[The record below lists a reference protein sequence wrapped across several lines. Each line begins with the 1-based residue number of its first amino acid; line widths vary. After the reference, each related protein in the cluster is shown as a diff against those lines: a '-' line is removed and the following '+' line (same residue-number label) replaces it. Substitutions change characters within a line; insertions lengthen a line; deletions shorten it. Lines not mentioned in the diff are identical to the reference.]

1 MALTTKDDISGSRFG
16 RLVLL
21 KFIPNN
27 TRYAKYLCRCDCG
40 VEKIIDKHA
49 LTNGNTLS
57 CGCFQKDN
65 PSRVLHGHSG
75 KNRTKTYN
83 SWAAMM
89 DRCHWGGHAL
99 MFARYGAIG
108 VRVTPKWHD
117 FAGFLEDMGERL
129 PGTSID
135 RIDNNKGYEPGNC
148 RWATRQEQALNTSL
162 TIFARYKGVET
173 TVYMLCDELG
183 ISRKALRSRA
193 VRRGNDYSAAFKS
206 IGFEVETWKNGKIV
220 AAQSG
225 VEPVYVNPRRYVP

>member
-1 MALTTKDDISGSRFG
+1 MALTTKNDISGSRFE

-57 CGCFQKDN
+57 CGCYQKDN
-65 PSRVLHGHSG
+65 PSRITHGQSG
-75 KNRTKTYN
+75 KGRTKTYS

-99 MFARYGAIG
+99 MFLRYGAIG
-108 VRVTPKWHD
+108 IRVAPEWHD
-117 FAGFLEDMGERL
+117 FSKFLEDMGERL

-148 RWATRQEQALNTSL
+148 RWATRQEQALNTSRTVL
-162 TIFARYKGVET
+162 ARHNGIET
-173 TVYMLCDELG
+173 TVHELCERLG
-183 ISRKALRSRA
+183 ISKKALRARA
-193 VRRGNDYSAAFKS
+193 SRRGNDYKAAFKS
-206 IGFEVETWKNGKIV
+206 MGHDVDVWRNTKPAM

-225 VEPVYVNPRRYVP
+225 VEPVYKSPQRQQ